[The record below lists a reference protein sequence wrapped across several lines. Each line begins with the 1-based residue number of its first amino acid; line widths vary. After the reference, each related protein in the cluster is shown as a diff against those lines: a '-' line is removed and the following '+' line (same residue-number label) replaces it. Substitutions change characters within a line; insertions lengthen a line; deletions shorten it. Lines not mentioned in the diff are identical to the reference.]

1 LYIGAD
7 DLEETILRRTREVLS
22 NTDVIL
28 GKLGETSDKASLNS
42 LDTKIRGLENT
53 LQNYERRRSNILKAT
68 ELGEFE
74 QDEILDRLNNIK
86 RLRCENEI
94 PLNDLMKTKDYLTSL
109 ANAKVK
115 LGE

>member
-1 LYIGAD
+1 M
-7 DLEETILRRTREVLS
+7 RRTREVLS

-42 LDTKIRGLENT
+42 LDTEIRELENP
-53 LQNYERRRSNILKAT
+53 LRNYERRRSNLLEAM

-86 RLRCENEI
+86 RLRRENEI
-94 PLNDLMKTKDYLTSL
+94 QLNDLMKTRDHLTSL